1 MARKE
6 NILNQQCIEKI
17 KDYLNSISKICEIDE
32 LNTLNECI
40 GGIFTQPL
48 NSRKMR
54 RHLLN
59 SAKILNK
66 KESEYLYNYIKDRE
80 QIYNFIWRNYFVNC
94 LLIEGAVLTKIENE
108 LIIEEIII

>member
-6 NILNQQCIEKI
+6 NILNQQCIWKI
-17 KDYLNSISKICEIDE
+17 KDYLNSISKICEVDE
-32 LNTLNECI
+32 LNTLTECI

-66 KESEYLYNYIKDRE
+66 EESEYLYNYMTEK
-80 QIYNFIWRNYFVNC
+80 QFSYFIWRECFKNY
-94 LLIEGAVLTKIENE
+94 LLVESSELTRIENE
-108 LIIEEIII
+108 LIIEDIII